1 MVAYSAERRWD
12 QRFKKRGSLVK
23 GYTIGKSK
31 VYNSTTIDALGI
43 IFTVYMPLYRH
54 GSKLSR
60 GKFGLNSACLTLK
73 SSNLTRRLYMKA
85 HEPSRA
91 LMIRI
96 L

>member
-1 MVAYSAERRWD
+1 MDQGYSRCVMVAYSAERRWD

-73 SSNLTRRLYMKA
+73 SSNSPQLASLKFG
-85 HEPSRA
+85 
-91 LMIRI
+91 
-96 L
+96 